1 MRCTSLLSQSR
12 YFEYMQV
19 YVLPIGCREV
29 VESVGVAGK
38 FLVEREVE
46 KQRYKSQTVSGG

>member
-1 MRCTSLLSQSR
+1 
-12 YFEYMQV
+12 MQV
-19 YVLPIGCREV
+19 YVLPMGCREV

-46 KQRYKSQTVSGG
+46 KQRYKSQTVSRG